1 VSAPKV
7 QTPNG
12 PKVSPA
18 RTIVSLVLLLVVGVV
33 CVVELRAGLGQMWTT
48 NAMKA
53 NTKDGEFD
61 GMALGDAKKLISM
74 APAESVT
81 QEDSQ
86 SVTYKYEWK
95 SLLRPLM
102 GETNPVV
109 FLIASKREPSMALAY
124 HTDPT
129 EDPAPVA
136 VPLEPMSTEGAIIAP
151 PNMGG
156 GEGGPGMGAGMGGGM
171 GSGMGGGGGRRGKR
185 PAAEGDDAPAEG
197 QPAEGTPT
205 GDPPVGE
212 DAAPTSDAPAA
223 EAPAAE
229 AATETLAPDTDAPA
243 GVAPAAEAPK
253 SDAPAAEPTAETPP
267 AETPAP
273 NN

>member
-1 VSAPKV
+1 VSDPKA
-7 QTPNG
+7 QTPTG

-18 RTIVSLVLLLVVGVV
+18 RTIISLVLLLVVGAV
-33 CVVELRAGLGQMWTT
+33 CVIELKAGLGQMWTT

-53 NTKDGEFD
+53 NSTDGEFD
-61 GMALGDAKKLISM
+61 GLSLVDAKKMISM
-74 APAESVT
+74 APTESVA

-109 FLIASKREPSMALAY
+109 FLIASKKEPQMALTY

-136 VPLEPMSTEGAIIAP
+136 VPLEPMSTEGAIIPP
-151 PNMGG
+151 PNTGG
-156 GEGGPGMGAGMGGGM
+156 GGDGAGM

-185 PAAEGDDAPAEG
+185 PPTEGEDAPAEG
-197 QPAEGTPT
+197 QPADE
-205 GDPPVGE
+205 
-212 DAAPTSDAPAA
+212 APKEDAPAA
-223 EAPAAE
+223 EAPSA
-229 AATETLAPDTDAPA
+229 DAP
-243 GVAPAAEAPK
+243 EA
-253 SDAPAAEPTAETPP
+253 DAPAAEPTAENTP

>member
-1 VSAPKV
+1 VSAPKD

-33 CVVELRAGLGQMWTT
+33 CVIELRAGLGQMWTT

-53 NTKDGEFD
+53 NSKDGEFE
-61 GMALGDAKKLISM
+61 GMSLGDAKKLISM
-74 APAESVT
+74 GPTESVT

-86 SVTYKYEWK
+86 SVTYRYEWK

-102 GETNPVV
+102 GESNPVV
-109 FLIASKREPSMALAY
+109 FLIASKREPVMAIAY

-136 VPLEPMSTEGAIIAP
+136 VPLEPMSTEGAMFPP
-151 PNMGG
+151 PNTGG
-156 GEGGPGMGAGMGGGM
+156 GGGGSGMGAGMGGGGGAGM
-171 GSGMGGGGGRRGKR
+171 GGGGGGRRGKR

-197 QPAEGTPT
+197 QPAEG
-205 GDPPVGE
+205 
-212 DAAPTSDAPAA
+212 APKE

-229 AATETLAPDTDAPA
+229 EAAPKSDAPAEETPAPAADAAPATDAPA
-243 GVAPAAEAPK
+243 EDAPK
-253 SDAPAAEPTAETPP
+253 SDAPAAEPAAETPS

-273 NN
+273 NAG